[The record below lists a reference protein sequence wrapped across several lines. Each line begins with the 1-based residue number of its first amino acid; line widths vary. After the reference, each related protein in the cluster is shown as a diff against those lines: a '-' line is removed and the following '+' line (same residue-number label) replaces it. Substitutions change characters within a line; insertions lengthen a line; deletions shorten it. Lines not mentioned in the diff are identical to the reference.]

1 MEPRPQVRTE
11 RRPSAPTDRPEPH
24 SLDAERAV
32 LSACLRDET
41 AMGEAL
47 GLLAADDFYHPRH
60 RAVFAAIIQLT
71 QQGEPV
77 EPVSVAVELDR
88 QGLLAESGGPAFV
101 EELLDVGS
109 SPANLHFHAK
119 AVAERGRLRKLI
131 DVSHSVAR
139 DAFDGSFPAD
149 ELLDSAQ
156 QQLFELA
163 QKAAHRNYVD
173 LKSLAGET
181 FQQIQEAAQSK
192 EEFTGVPTGFSKLDN
207 MTGGMQRSDL
217 VIIAG
222 RPAMGKTSFALNL
235 AFNAARAYQKPVGV
249 FSLEMS
255 SEQLCMRLISCQ
267 GRLDNHLLRTGKL
280 KATDWPRLTQ
290 ALNDLTQTP
299 MFIDDTSSISL
310 LELRSKARRMV
321 QSHGCQMIV
330 IDYMQLINAGTR
342 IENRQQEISLI
353 SRSLKGLAKDL
364 EVPVIALSQL
374 SRAVESRTG
383 NRPMLSDLRE
393 SGAIEQDADIV
404 MFVYRQEVYEPDN
417 PDVRNLAEIIIGKHR
432 NGSIGTVP
440 LQFDRQFTKFS
451 NLAAEHPAHAMGQ
464 A

>member
-1 MEPRPQVRTE
+1 MEPRPQSRTE
-11 RRPSAPTDRPEPH
+11 RRPSLPTDRTAPH

-41 AMGEAL
+41 AMGEAI

-60 RAVFAAIIQLT
+60 RATFAAIMQLM
-71 QQGEPV
+71 QNGEPV
-77 EPVSVAVELDR
+77 EPVSVAVEMDR
-88 QGLLAESGGPAFV
+88 QGLLAEFGGPAFI
-101 EELLDVGS
+101 EEILDVGS
-109 SPANLHFHAK
+109 SPANLGYHAK
-119 AVAERGRLRKLI
+119 VVAERGRLRRLI
-131 DVSHSVAR
+131 EVSHDVAR
-139 DAFDGSFPAD
+139 DAYEGTTSAD
-149 ELLDSAQ
+149 DLLDHAQ
-156 QQLFELA
+156 NELFQLA
-163 QKAAHRNYVD
+163 QVAANRDYVV
-173 LKSLAGET
+173 LKKLASDT
-181 FQQIQEAAQSK
+181 FQTIQEAAQSK
-192 EEFTGVPTGFSKLDN
+192 EEFTGVPTGFAQLDR

-235 AFNAARAYQKPVGV
+235 SFNAARTYKKPVGL

-255 SEQLCMRLISCQ
+255 SEQLCTRLISSQ

-290 ALNDLTQTP
+290 ALNDLTHTE
-299 MFIDDTSSISL
+299 MYIDDTSSISL

-321 QSHGCQMIV
+321 QSHGCKMIV

-353 SRSLKGLAKDL
+353 SRSLKALAKDL

-374 SRAVESRTG
+374 SRAVESRAG

-432 NGSIGTVP
+432 NGSIGTIP

-451 NLAAEHPAHAMGQ
+451 NLAADHPAHAMGE

>member
-1 MEPRPQVRTE
+1 MEPRPEVRTE
-11 RRPSAPTDRPEPH
+11 RRPSLPTDRPAPH

-32 LSACLRDET
+32 LSACLRNET
-41 AMGEAL
+41 AMGEAV
-47 GLLAADDFYHPRH
+47 GLLAADDFHHPRH
-60 RAVFAAIIQLT
+60 RAVFAAIQQLM
-71 QQGEPV
+71 QNGEPV
-77 EPVSVAVELDR
+77 EPVSIAVEMDR
-88 QGLLAESGGPAFV
+88 QGLLAEFGGPGFI

-109 SPANLHFHAK
+109 SPANLGYHAR
-119 AVAERGRLRKLI
+119 AVAERARLRRLI
-131 DVSHSVAR
+131 EISHEVSR
-139 DAFDGSFPAD
+139 DAFEGTTPAD
-149 ELLDSAQ
+149 ELLDHAQ
-156 QQLFELA
+156 NELFQLA
-163 QKAAHRNYVD
+163 QVAERRSFVP
-173 LKSLAGET
+173 LKQLAGET

-192 EEFTGVPTGFSKLDN
+192 EEFTGVPSGFTGLDKI
-207 MTGGMQRSDL
+207 TGGMQRSDL
-217 VIIAG
+217 IIIAG

-235 AFNAARAYQKPVGV
+235 AYNAARNYQQPVGL

-255 SEQLCMRLISCQ
+255 SEQLCMRLISAQ

-280 KATDWPRLTQ
+280 KATDWPKLTQ
-290 ALNDLTQTP
+290 ALNDLTKTQ

-321 QSHGCQMIV
+321 QSHGCKMIV
-330 IDYMQLINAGTR
+330 IDYMQLVNAGSR

-364 EVPVIALSQL
+364 SIPIVALSQL

-417 PDVRNLAEIIIGKHR
+417 ADVRNLAEIIIGKHR
-432 NGSIGTVP
+432 NGQIGTVR

-451 NLAAEHPAHAMGQ
+451 NLAQDHPAHAMGE

>member
-1 MEPRPQVRTE
+1 MEPRPQSRTE
-11 RRPSAPTDRPEPH
+11 RRPSLSTDRTAPH

-41 AMGEAL
+41 AMGEAV
-47 GLLAADDFYHPRH
+47 GLLAADDFHHPRH
-60 RAVFAAIIQLT
+60 RAVFAAIQQLM
-71 QQGEPV
+71 QNGEPV
-77 EPVSVAVELDR
+77 EPVSVAVEMDR
-88 QGLLAESGGPAFV
+88 QGLLAEFGGPGFI
-101 EELLDVGS
+101 EDLLEVGS
-109 SPANLHFHAK
+109 SPANLGYHARV
-119 AVAERGRLRKLI
+119 VAERARLRRLI
-131 DVSHSVAR
+131 EISHEVSR
-139 DAFDGSFPAD
+139 DAYDGTTPAD
-149 ELLDSAQ
+149 ELLDHAQ
-156 QQLFELA
+156 NELFQLA
-163 QKAAHRNYVD
+163 QVAERRSYVP
-173 LKSLAGET
+173 LKQLAGET
-181 FQQIQEAAQSK
+181 FQRIQEAAQSK
-192 EEFTGVPTGFSKLDN
+192 EEFTGVPSGFIGLDKI
-207 MTGGMQRSDL
+207 TGGMQRSDL
-217 VIIAG
+217 IIIAG
-222 RPAMGKTSFALNL
+222 RPAMGKTSFALNI
-235 AFNAARAYQKPVGV
+235 AYNAARNYECPVGL

-255 SEQLCMRLISCQ
+255 SEQLCMRLISSQ

-290 ALNDLTQTP
+290 ALNDLTKTQ

-321 QSHGCQMIV
+321 QSHGCKMIV
-330 IDYMQLINAGTR
+330 IDYMQLINAGSR

-364 EVPVIALSQL
+364 DIPIVALSQL

-417 PDVRNLAEIIIGKHR
+417 ADVRNLAEIIIGKHR
-432 NGSIGTVP
+432 NGRIGTIP

-451 NLAAEHPAHAMGQ
+451 SLAQDHPAHARGE